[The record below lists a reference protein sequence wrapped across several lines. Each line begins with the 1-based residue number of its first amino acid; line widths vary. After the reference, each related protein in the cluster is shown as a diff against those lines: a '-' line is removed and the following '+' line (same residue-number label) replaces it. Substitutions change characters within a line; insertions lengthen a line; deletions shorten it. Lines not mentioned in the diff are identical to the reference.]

1 MNGSGSKSY
10 HNSVLLQQV
19 LDNLGIYT
27 SSIHTVDDDI
37 GKGRIYV
44 DMTLGGGGVSLK
56 IIENLRASSL
66 GSGSLGSRSTEP
78 ESLSTNGLKYDT
90 LISIDVDNDACLNFK
105 KLLSKHFKDIKYTD
119 SYIAVG
125 NVKVYI
131 VNSNFRDIKSI
142 LLNTNINGDGY
153 RSDDSIPK
161 VNGIVYDLGL
171 SSFQIDNEDKGFSY
185 IGNSDLDMRMDKNLK
200 VKASDLLNG
209 LYEDELYSI
218 FTKYGEEPFSRI
230 IAKNIIKKRKEK
242 EIVKSDELVR
252 IISASVRLPVARD
265 PKNQD
270 SRDRDPRNKAYLY
283 HHVSRIFQALRIAVN
298 DELGALFDSLHQ
310 VPEILEHGGR
320 VEIISFHSLEDRI
333 VKNFFKG
340 SGSLGSGSLGSESR
354 PKEFISLY
362 KKPIT
367 PGIAEI
373 KENNRARSAKLRV
386 YEYIG
391 PNKSTDI

>member
-1 MNGSGSKSY
+1 MNNY

-27 SSIHTVDDDI
+27 AGIYTAGIDTKNGNTGDI
-37 GKGRIYV
+37 SKERIYV

-56 IIENLRASSL
+56 IIENLQKGIEQGRFKEA
-66 GSGSLGSRSTEP
+66 
-78 ESLSTNGLKYDT
+78 T
-90 LISIDVDNDACLNFK
+90 LVSIDVDSDACLNFR
-105 KLLSKHFKDIKYTD
+105 KLLDKHFKNVIHKDT
-119 SYIAVG
+119 YILVG
-125 NVKVYI
+125 NVRVYI

-142 LLNTNINGDGY
+142 LSHIKIKSNESGSNGSKSKGS
-153 RSDDSIPK
+153 RSK

-171 SSFQIDNEDKGFSY
+171 SSFQIDNPDKGFSY
-185 IGNSDLDMRMDKNLK
+185 SENSELDMRMDKHLK

-209 LYEDELYSI
+209 LYEDELYNI

-242 EIVKSDELVR
+242 EIVTSDELVR
-252 IISASVRLPVARD
+252 IISSSVPRARISVPRNLD
-265 PKNQD
+265 SRNLD
-270 SRDRDPRNKAYLY
+270 SRDLGPRNKAYLY

-333 VKNFFKG
+333 VKNFFKEWIPQG
-340 SGSLGSGSLGSESR
+340 SKPKGSKSKDN
-354 PKEFISLY
+354 KEFISLY
-362 KKPIT
+362 KKPII
-367 PGIAEI
+367 PGVLEI
-373 KENNRARSAKLRV
+373 KENSRARSAKLRV
-386 YEYIG
+386 YEYMG
-391 PNKSTDI
+391 PRSTDI